1 MPKAK
6 PETLV
11 PLAERMRPETFERL
25 YGQEHLLGK
34 GKILTQLIE
43 SRRLVSLIFWGPP
56 GSGKTT
62 LAMMLARHFDL
73 PSTFFSAVLSGIKEV
88 KEVMA
93 QAESHK
99 RLYGKPT
106 IIFIDEIH
114 RFNKAQQGAF
124 LPYVERGD
132 IILFGSTTENPSF
145 EVIAPL
151 LSRTRVLTLEPLDD
165 EAVSRILDDA
175 LADPDRGIG
184 RRGLSL
190 DPAARRMLIDQSNGD
205 ARRSLNTL
213 ELAADLA
220 GSGVI
225 GPDHVR
231 EAQQKRMLLYD
242 KDGEEHYN
250 LISALHKSLRNSDV
264 DAALYWLAR
273 MLYAGEDPLYIA
285 RRMVRFASEDV
296 GLADPQALAVTL
308 RAKEAYEFLGS
319 PEGDLALA
327 EAVVYLAA
335 APKSNRVYEAFGKVH
350 SESGP
355 TVDTIFGF
363 TGRYFDDDTGLQWNL
378 NRWYDPGV
386 GRWLSEDPI
395 GFDGQDPNLYRYV
408 GNSPGDS
415 VDPSGLDGKK
425 QPLGA
430 GAIKYDNRPTY
441 RDYPYDRPA
450 HLFLWDIVDL
460 GYIELRSWLFGEDAA
475 KAHRDRVQEKIA
487 W

>member
-1 MPKAK
+1 MPKSK
-6 PETLV
+6 TGVLT
-11 PLAERMRPETFERL
+11 PLAERMRPAGFERL
-25 YGQEHLLGK
+25 YGQDHLLGK

-43 SRRLVSLIFWGPP
+43 SNRLVSIIFWGPP

-62 LAMMLARHFDL
+62 LAMMLARNFDL

-93 QAESHK
+93 QAESHR

-151 LSRTRVLTLEPLDD
+151 LSRTRVLVLKPLSD
-165 EAVSRILDDA
+165 EAVGKILDDA
-175 LADPDRGIG
+175 LNDEVHGLG
-184 RRGLSL
+184 GRGLSL
-190 DPAARRMLIDQSNGD
+190 DPEARRLLIDQANGD

-220 GSGVI
+220 ESGAI
-225 GPDHVR
+225 RPEHVQ

-250 LISALHKSLRNSDV
+250 LISALHKSLRNSDI

-285 RRMVRFASEDV
+285 RRMVRFASEDI
-296 GLADPQALAVTL
+296 GLADPQALGVTL
-308 RAKEAYEFLGS
+308 QAKEAYEFLGS

-327 EAVVYLAA
+327 EAAVYLAA
-335 APKSNRVYEAFGKVH
+335 APKSNRVYDALTKVQKDIEERPHEPVPLNIRNAVTKLMKEVGYGKGYAYAHDRAEGTTDMETMPERLAGRVYYEPGAFGFEKEIRKRMDWWATTKARLRGEKGG
-350 SESGP
+350 SES
-355 TVDTIFGF
+355 
-363 TGRYFDDDTGLQWNL
+363 
-378 NRWYDPGV
+378 
-386 GRWLSEDPI
+386 
-395 GFDGQDPNLYRYV
+395 
-408 GNSPGDS
+408 
-415 VDPSGLDGKK
+415 
-425 QPLGA
+425 
-430 GAIKYDNRPTY
+430 
-441 RDYPYDRPA
+441 
-450 HLFLWDIVDL
+450 
-460 GYIELRSWLFGEDAA
+460 
-475 KAHRDRVQEKIA
+475 
-487 W
+487 

>member
-1 MPKAK
+1 MGYNPRMPKAK

-242 KDGEEHYN
+242 KSGEEHYN

-335 APKSNRVYEAFGKVH
+335 APKSNRVYEAFGKVRKDVEERPH
-350 SESGP
+350 EPVPKVIRNAVTALMKEAGYGKGYAYAHDRP
-355 TVDTIFGF
+355 EGTTDMETMPDRLA
-363 TGRYFDDDTGLQWNL
+363 GRRY
-378 NRWYDPGV
+378 YDPGPFGYEKEIRKRMDWWAGV
-386 GRWLSEDPI
+386 KARFRSEKE
-395 GFDGQDPNLYRYV
+395 N
-408 GNSPGDS
+408 
-415 VDPSGLDGKK
+415 
-425 QPLGA
+425 A
-430 GAIKYDNRPTY
+430 GT
-441 RDYPYDRPA
+441 
-450 HLFLWDIVDL
+450 
-460 GYIELRSWLFGEDAA
+460 
-475 KAHRDRVQEKIA
+475 
-487 W
+487 